1 MDRTD
6 IHNQSKFPLQQ
17 ESCST
22 SNEYISDKDHTKYQV
37 DDTSNFTRAQKY
49 DVDKESEHIP
59 ITDSV
64 NIHEK

>member
-1 MDRTD
+1 M
-6 IHNQSKFPLQQ
+6 
-17 ESCST
+17 
-22 SNEYISDKDHTKYQV
+22 SNEFLSDKYHTKYQV